1 MTSIFKPAIYLMN
14 KFKFSKKFAIIFIV
28 FLIPLCTLMTMQIR
42 SSQNLYDIK
51 VSQSEGIHTNI
62 LLRTMIQ
69 HMQEHRGKSSTYL
82 KGNKDFK
89 KDLEI
94 KDNEL
99 KKDIEALNQALT
111 DNKDLANV
119 NVDWS
124 QIQ

>member
-42 SSQNLYDIK
+42 SAQNLYDIK

-69 HMQEHRGKSSTYL
+69 HMQEHRGSNIDEIQGFYFYKPMPPE
-82 KGNKDFK
+82 N
-89 KDLEI
+89 LEQ
-94 KDNEL
+94 L
-99 KKDIEALNQALT
+99 LIEMHP
-111 DNKDLANV
+111 K
-119 NVDWS
+119 
-124 QIQ
+124 